1 MERVKGFCDGCPEFK
16 RDMVWLGT
24 SIFVTCSCNCG
35 ECVMEEK
42 TFDADYTTTD
52 VNHYVRR
59 LERSF
64 GSRMRRKIEDGW
76 NGCRNCE
83 NVMEVWNG

>member
-52 VNHYVRR
+52 STTTSGGWSARSVR
-59 LERSF
+59 
-64 GSRMRRKIEDGW
+64 G
-76 NGCRNCE
+76 
-83 NVMEVWNG
+83 